1 MSARHAGPA
10 SRDVH
15 VLIELSSADLRIG
28 AVNDALDLAELSAP
42 LGVRF
47 TICGP
52 LTPEFRAAA
61 AERSAATLPASSRVF
76 SRREFPL
83 YAIDA
88 ARWLARLRRL
98 RPDVVHLNYPGFG
111 PSLACAARLAGIP
124 IVARAGPVVE
134 GNPSLRWVD
143 AYAANCR
150 PQAEDL
156 LASAVA
162 DRVVVTGDLYRPNRL
177 AATMTLERPLPPRR
191 PGRPRI
197 VFLGQLVERKG
208 IHVLIEAMAALGG
221 EAELLIVGGD
231 WSAGGYARDLRAL
244 ARRLGVD
251 GSIAFENHRS
261 DVGAILATADIFVLP
276 SFSEARPRSIIEA
289 LSLGIPV
296 VATAVGGVPSLVAQA
311 ETGLLVPAGDSAA
324 LADALA
330 RLVRS
335 RELRERFGADARA
348 RAAREFDPERTARQ
362 YVEIYRSLVGHRDR
376 LRGAHHSRLRAAE
389 LQARSAK
396 PIAGVGREV

>member
-1 MSARHAGPA
+1 VSARHPGPA
-10 SRDVH
+10 SRVLH
-15 VLIELSSADLRIG
+15 VLLELSSADLRIG

-47 TICGP
+47 TMCGP
-52 LTPEFRAAA
+52 LTPAFCDAAA
-61 AERSAATLPASSRVF
+61 ARSAATLPACSRVF

-83 YAIDA
+83 YAIDV
-88 ARWLARLRRL
+88 ARWLARLRRM
-98 RPDVVHLNYPGFG
+98 RPDAVHMNYPGFG

-124 IVARAGPVVE
+124 IVARAGPFAA

-150 PQAEDL
+150 AQAEAL

-177 AATMTLERPLPPRR
+177 AATMALERPLPAKR
-191 PGRPRI
+191 PGLPRI

-208 IHVLIEAMAALGG
+208 IHVLVEAMASLRG
-221 EAELLIVGGD
+221 EAELLLVGGD
-231 WSAGGYARDLRAL
+231 WSAAGYPADVRRL
-244 ARRLGVD
+244 ASRLGVD
-251 GSIAFENHRS
+251 GSIAFEDHRS
-261 DVGAILATADIFVLP
+261 DVGAILSTADVFVLP
-276 SFSEARPRSIIEA
+276 SFGEARPRSIIEA
-289 LSLGIPV
+289 LSLGVPV

-362 YVEIYRSLVGHRDR
+362 YVEIYRSLVEHGGRV
-376 LRGAHHSRLRAAE
+376 RGAHGSRLRAAE
-389 LQARSAK
+389 LQAGSANR
-396 PIAGVGREV
+396 IAGREV